1 MSKGGG
7 GVHILSFFVS
17 LFYFLFLY
25 ISIIYYRPYHS
36 GKKDKVT
43 QTSFTMLCVP
53 QCEAKEATERERE
66 REALDG
72 VVRKKDGKNIKA
84 LIAACTIEWSH

>member
-1 MSKGGG
+1 
-7 GVHILSFFVS
+7 
-17 LFYFLFLY
+17 
-25 ISIIYYRPYHS
+25 
-36 GKKDKVT
+36 
-43 QTSFTMLCVP
+43 MLCVP

>member
-43 QTSFTMLCVP
+43 HTSFTMLCVP
-53 QCEAKEATERERE
+53 HCEAKEATERERE
-66 REALDG
+66 RERG
-72 VVRKKDGKNIKA
+72 P
-84 LIAACTIEWSH
+84 